1 MGTLFSR
8 FFKEP
13 VAPAARVRVVL
24 VGAGEVGFRIA
35 KRLAQDGKEVVV
47 VDLDPER
54 LSEIQDA
61 MDVQTVTGSGSSPSV
76 LQEAGVEGAGYFLA
90 VTDRDEINLGS
101 CMFANALAPA
111 AVKLARIRNPEYARY
126 PGLLGSDGLN
136 IRMMVNPDEEVV
148 RTIDRLLS
156 LPGALDYAQ
165 FADGRIRM
173 VEYKVEQAPFVDR
186 PLMRFREL
194 VGDDGIMVAC
204 ILRKDALIIPDGGE
218 AIHSG
223 DTVYFVYRAE
233 AQRSL
238 LRALGRTRGFFNT
251 ACIIGG
257 GNIGMLLARLFEDKG
272 VDVKLIERDA
282 ARCEELADIL
292 DGTLIL
298 HGDGTDKALLEEENV
313 GKMDVVAAV
322 TGDEETNILSC
333 LLAKSLGVRDTVASV
348 NKAAY
353 LSLMELIGID
363 HSVSA
368 RVAAVNG
375 FLNYIRRG
383 RVVASASVGGE
394 AAEVLEAQLPE
405 GSPLLGKPVRAL
417 ELPRNV
423 LLLAVLRSSEPK
435 TGVFI
440 PDGGTVLAPLD
451 HVILLGTRP
460 AINKLEPLLA
470 AVGPNLAA
478 ADSGISPSQ

>member
-1 MGTLFSR
+1 
-8 FFKEP
+8 
-13 VAPAARVRVVL
+13 
-24 VGAGEVGFRIA
+24 
-35 KRLAQDGKEVVV
+35 
-47 VDLDPER
+47 
-54 LSEIQDA
+54 
-61 MDVQTVTGSGSSPSV
+61 
-76 LQEAGVEGAGYFLA
+76 
-90 VTDRDEINLGS
+90 
-101 CMFANALAPA
+101 
-111 AVKLARIRNPEYARY
+111 
-126 PGLLGSDGLN
+126 
-136 IRMMVNPDEEVV
+136 
-148 RTIDRLLS
+148 
-156 LPGALDYAQ
+156 
-165 FADGRIRM
+165 
-173 VEYKVEQAPFVDR
+173 
-186 PLMRFREL
+186 
-194 VGDDGIMVAC
+194 
-204 ILRKDALIIPDGGE
+204 
-218 AIHSG
+218 
-223 DTVYFVYRAE
+223 
-233 AQRSL
+233 
-238 LRALGRTRGFFNT
+238 
-251 ACIIGG
+251 
-257 GNIGMLLARLFEDKG
+257 MLLARLFEDKG

-282 ARCEELADIL
+282 TRCEELADIL
-292 DGTLIL
+292 DGTLVL